1 MSKMQSFSNKI
12 ILINVIGMSI
22 LLVALLSAFHIG
34 ILAAENAVIERRINL
49 VAPHH
54 LSRVYNSTGTVEI
67 DPLLTLYGSRDALPH
82 YMVSKIPI
90 DWTGTMQILMEDEQE
105 YQVIGKLIENG
116 DERKIVYA
124 IENSD
129 SVEWDD
135 TAFFMT
141 EIILAIFGIGI
152 FIVTI
157 SFTVNAS
164 KRVAMPFLSIA
175 HDLQSDLLDHFEN
188 IHTKGVNS
196 IESAKIMNAINAY
209 RHRIAN
215 LLKREKSFT
224 RYISHEL
231 RTPMMVIQGSVNVMR
246 QNLGQCDR
254 KSLER
259 IENANTQMK
268 QLTSTFLHLVRDE
281 SGEREKTIID
291 QHYLAQLKKELQE
304 FEESNLVSFSMTL
317 QREVYVEANRL
328 LLSAV
333 IKNLLINA
341 FGCSVN
347 GQVSLTINQRSI
359 KVTDNGI
366 GLRTKP
372 RGYEGFGVGLI
383 LVEDI
388 CKKYGWKFSLTE
400 NEGQGCTARVIF

>member
-34 ILAAENAVIERRINL
+34 ILAAENAVIERRISM

-54 LSRVYNSTGTVEI
+54 LDHVYNMTGAVEV

-82 YMVSKIPI
+82 YMLSKIPV

-116 DERKIVYA
+116 DEGKIVYA

-152 FIVTI
+152 FIITI

-175 HDLQSDLLDHFEN
+175 HELQSDLLDHFEN
-188 IHTKGVNS
+188 IRTDGVNS
-196 IESAKIMNAINAY
+196 IESAKIMNAINSY

-231 RTPMMVIQGSVNVMR
+231 RTPMMVIQGSLNVIK
-246 QNLGQCDR
+246 QNQGQCSE

-259 IENANTQMK
+259 IENANKQMK
-268 QLTSTFLHLVRDE
+268 QLTSTFLYLVRDE
-281 SGEREKTIID
+281 SDPCDKTMID
-291 QHYLAQLKKELQE
+291 QKYLSQLKKELQE
-304 FEESNLVSFSMTL
+304 FEESNLVSFSMML
-317 QREVYVEANRL
+317 QHEVYVRANTL

-347 GQVSLTINQRSI
+347 GEVSLTIDERSI
-359 KVTDNGI
+359 QV
-366 GLRTKP
+366 
-372 RGYEGFGVGLI
+372 
-383 LVEDI
+383 
-388 CKKYGWKFSLTE
+388 
-400 NEGQGCTARVIF
+400 